1 MSWLR
6 GPLNAWLRA
15 VEKPAL
21 RRGTPD
27 RVRRRFEMVA
37 RLAFHG
43 PRDVAAEWTEHGGRP
58 ALALTPPGALGA
70 PTLLYFHGGG
80 FVFGSPKTH
89 QAMLARL
96 ARSVGLRAVLPRY
109 RLAPEHPFPAALE
122 DAMAVY
128 RALAG
133 RGPVILGG
141 DSAGGAL
148 ALTVLAEVLKEGLP
162 KPLGVFAFSPL
173 TDLTFSGESVARNA
187 AREAVLPADRA
198 PDLVAFYLG
207 DQAADDPRVSPLFA
221 AFHGAPP
228 VWLCAGTGEILLD
241 DTRRMAARLRDQG
254 VDVTEVIE
262 TDLPHVWP
270 IFHNTLPEARTTLGA
285 VEAWIT
291 SLSRSSADS

>member
-27 RVRRRFEMVA
+27 RVRRRFEMIA

-43 PRDVAAEWTEHGGRP
+43 PRDVAADWTEHGGRP
-58 ALALTPPGALGA
+58 ALALTPRGA
-70 PTLLYFHGGG
+70 PTAPTAPTVLYFHGGG

-109 RLAPEHPFPAALE
+109 RLAPEHPFPAAVE

-148 ALTVLAEVLKEGLP
+148 ALTVLAEALKGGVP

-173 TDLTFSGESVARNA
+173 TDLTFSGDSVARNA
-187 AREAVLPADRA
+187 VQEAVLPADRA

-207 DQAADDPRVSPLFA
+207 DRAADDPCVSPLFA
-221 AFHGAPP
+221 EFRGAPP

-270 IFHNTLPEARTTLGA
+270 IFHNTLPEARKTLGA
-285 VEAWIT
+285 VGAWIT
-291 SLSRSSADS
+291 SLSRS